1 MQLLT
6 LQDAKI
12 KGCEIMNQT
21 INKNNYYM
29 IPRYLIALIFSE
41 KRGGKYTAN
50 KTELK
55 NGWTF
60 KVNIPG
66 LNVTLNIPF
75 KAILKDNDKLKG
87 IKGYNFS
94 SATNCRSHRLG
105 MCQVGNIKDCYAY
118 QGEERAKNDLTNNGT
133 LKMNSRHQIE
143 LNILFNL
150 QVKNDPELLNR
161 FIDYLNQKVQYLRF
175 NVNGDFRHYSD
186 IQLLTN
192 ICKDY
197 TGTAYG
203 YTAADD
209 LDGLDQLQTVAA
221 VNGSNKK
228 YTNQYTCTFDLE
240 TLLKAMLEGRDC
252 KGSCINCCK
261 CWTFEDME
269 IINLF
274 HKKDADAKLNTWN
287 NRQFISQVLNAFN
300 ITTTP
305 EDLQVLKGIYSST
318 RKHILNSGGCDLK
331 DHDIN
336 NIKDFIYYVSNC
348 SHYDIQD
355 NQTLYNK
362 DQLQE
367 LGL

>member
-1 MQLLT
+1 
-6 LQDAKI
+6 
-12 KGCEIMNQT
+12 MNQT
-21 INKNNYYM
+21 INKNTYYV
-29 IPRYLIALIFSE
+29 IPRYIIALIFSE

-60 KVNIPG
+60 EVNIPH
-66 LNVTLNIPF
+66 LNIILEIPF

-94 SATNCRSHRLG
+94 TATNCRSHRLG
-105 MCQVGNIKDCYAY
+105 LCQVGNKKDCYSFV
-118 QGEERAKNDLTNNGT
+118 GEERNKNDLNNNGT
-133 LKMNSRHQIE
+133 LKMNSRHQIN
-143 LNILFNL
+143 LNMHFNHMI
-150 QVKNDPELLNR
+150 KHDPELLNK
-161 FIDYLNQKVQYLRF
+161 FVEYLNLKVPYLRY
-175 NVNGDFRHYSD
+175 NVNGDFRTSED
-186 IQLLTN
+186 IHLLTT

-209 LDGLDQLQTVAA
+209 LQGLDQLQTVAA

-228 YTNQYTCTFDLE
+228 YTNKYTCTFSLE
-240 TLLKAMLEGRDC
+240 TYFKAILQG
-252 KGSCINCCK
+252 KNCIGGCIQCGK
-261 CWTFEDME
+261 CWTLKDTE

-274 HKKDADAKLNTWN
+274 HKKDADAILNTWN

-300 ITTTP
+300 IPTEP

-318 RKHILNSGGCDLK
+318 RRHILQAGGCDLQ

-336 NIKDFIYYVSNC
+336 NIKDLLYYIAAC

-355 NQTLYNK
+355 NITLYNK
-362 DQLQE
+362 DQLQ
-367 LGL
+367 GLDIK